1 MNRLEGRRALVT
13 GAARGIGRGIVERL
27 AAEGARVVGADVDGP
42 ALDAMTAAV
51 AGSGGERPSV
61 ESNPVDSNSVELHP
75 VELHPVVADVREPA
89 ELTALASRA
98 GELLGGVDIVVN
110 NAGIQREAPSETMT
124 LDEWQVVLDVDLRAY
139 FLLIQASLPLLQQSP
154 YGRIVNISSRA
165 HLGLAGQVNYSA
177 AKAGVLGMT
186 RALSLELGP
195 KGITVNA
202 VAPGTIDTDLV
213 RNNPRAEEM
222 IARAVQTTPVGRIGT
237 PADVAAAVAYLASD
251 DGAFVSGEV
260 LHVTG
265 GRY

>member
-1 MNRLEGRRALVT
+1 MAVNRLESRRALVT
-13 GAARGIGRGIVERL
+13 GAARGIGRGILERF
-27 AAEGARVVGADVDGP
+27 AAEGARLVAADVDG
-42 ALDAMTAAV
+42 ATLDATTAAV
-51 AGSGGERPSV
+51 AGTGV
-61 ESNPVDSNSVELHP
+61 EVHS
-75 VELHPVVADVREPA
+75 VVADLAQPA
-89 ELTALASRA
+89 DITALIARA
-98 GELLGGVDIVVN
+98 EDLLGGLDIVVN

-139 FLLIQASLPLLQQSP
+139 FLVIQAALPLLQESP

-177 AKAGVLGMT
+177 AKAGVIGMT

-202 VAPGTIDTDLV
+202 IAPGMIDTDLV
-213 RNNPRAEEM
+213 RNNPRADEM
-222 IARAVQTTPVGRIGT
+222 IAGALHSTPIGQIGT
-237 PADVAAAVAYLASD
+237 AGDVAAAVAFLASD
-251 DGAFVSGEV
+251 DASFVSGEV